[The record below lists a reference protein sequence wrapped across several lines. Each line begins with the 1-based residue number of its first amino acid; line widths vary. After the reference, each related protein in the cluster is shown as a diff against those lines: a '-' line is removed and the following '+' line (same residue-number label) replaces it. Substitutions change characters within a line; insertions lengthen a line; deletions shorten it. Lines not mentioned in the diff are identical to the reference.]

1 MQEQNGFILDG
12 RAEDEIAKQSIREKI
27 ENLTNNQADVLE
39 IMTLSSKEGK
49 ELTTS
54 EIREQLGFTTPKAA
68 MRACRAL
75 VRLKLAIERVSS
87 NESGKISYFRIN
99 PTNVLSV

>member
-1 MQEQNGFILDG
+1 MDG

-27 ENLTNNQADVLE
+27 LNLTNNQADVLE
-39 IMTLSSKEGK
+39 ILTLSSKEGK

-54 EIREQLGFTTPKAA
+54 EIKEKLGFTTQKAA
-68 MRACRAL
+68 MRACWAL

-87 NESGKISYFRIN
+87 NESGKISFFKIN
-99 PTNVLSV
+99 PANVLSV